1 MSDKMVKPGNYRRLS
16 FSLYLNYVV
25 HGFGLLILAQNMT
38 ELSKSWN
45 VPLAVVSYV
54 ISGVG
59 IGRLLAYLITGYFSD
74 KLSRKFFGLCV
85 NRW

>member
-1 MSDKMVKPGNYRRLS
+1 MKNDAKGLPTYRRLS

-38 ELSKSWN
+38 ALSHAWN
-45 VPLAVVSYV
+45 VPIAVVSYV

-59 IGRLLAYLITGYFSD
+59 IGRLPNYRI
-74 KLSRKFFGLCV
+74 FF
-85 NRW
+85 